1 MIQVPGSHV
10 YVDIEIDGQ
19 RLSEDFVKQNSIE
32 IFAFRIALTAGFA
45 LPLFS
50 MIMGS
55 TNLAYLNK
63 FKEIN
68 TAKVYV
74 GTGPNELECFEW
86 EVVGRD
92 IKSSP
97 DENQFILHTGGPFS
111 KGNLNSM
118 FLKNHA
124 DGYYKGTA
132 LECLTKAWKEEIKTN
147 IDSNIGGTKDI
158 SRKYRRNRMT
168 QNYYY
173 VDMLTH
179 IDIRPSFPIATIDKG
194 CNLVLRDF
202 QKLKE
207 NGYVHEFTYARNPM
221 PNSTNAKLGHNVDII
236 PYVGQPKAI
245 SYKTFANRFCGYKQL
260 TGMNTDTG
268 KMSTIAVS
276 MMNDEEGWSLNTLA
290 DTKTNEHSLI
300 EHNFGDSQGINIS
313 GDTPEGSWAVAMH
326 NKEHSANMS
335 SVQVQLRVDGKYLP
349 NVKVLDLV
357 KLSTLNDTKI
367 AGLYLIEALE
377 IGFTTGTPFTT
388 VVYLCRDNFN
398 DIENSKSKTPQSKI
412 LNTKGLNIP
421 PSKKASIINAVRSSR
436 RGLIHVRNILDKTY
450 ANDWCRHLISMKT
463 ATVTNFWIF
472 GNSVDLQDK
481 ISRATS
487 LRNTGSILLNK
498 AVNKFVAPPFS
509 YTLFNGLTGNAT
521 LQNLFFSII
530 SAVLGA
536 DLYDEF
542 NALVGDLIMFDQF
555 LDNYTTT
562 LSKSANM
569 TAVSDSGKTQPES
582 EALQE
587 YVSFTESSDGTIN
600 YTKESN
606 ADMDTS
612 MNIEDKKQIVTNI
625 VEEINDIIP
634 DNVDIPIV
642 DVTLEDSEAIMPR
655 DEIKEIIVD
664 EIVRDLTE
672 KCYVYDSEVVDNAP
686 ESSIIKVL
694 KPDGT
699 VISATE
705 AKKTMLSSKDLKKM
719 LMGEVL
725 FDSVAATKIKK
736 TIGEELKIR
745 HWGTF
750 TSEDDLLSWVI
761 TQGFM
766 DKYRTVNATK
776 RMSVRSGKRIFIALP
791 ASEKRVKFYINSER
805 VIMNELEMD
814 EIGYFTPNNK
824 PIPYI
829 IYYTTEGYNANN
841 VLVEMRKEV

>member
-92 IKSSP
+92 IKPSP

-124 DGYYKGTA
+124 DGYYQGTA

-221 PNSTNAKLGHNVDII
+221 PNSTNAKLEHNVDII
-236 PYVGQPKAI
+236 PYVGQPKAV

-290 DTKTNEHSLI
+290 DTKINEHSLI

-313 GDTPEGSWAVAMH
+313 EDTPEGYWAAAMH

-377 IGFTTGTPFTT
+377 IGFTMCTPFTT

-436 RGLIHVRNILDKTY
+436 RGLIHARNILDKTY

-481 ISRATS
+481 MSIATS

-562 LSKSANM
+562 LSKSANR

-600 YTKESN
+600 YTKEPN

-625 VEEINDIIP
+625 VEEINDVIP
-634 DNVDIPIV
+634 DTVDIPIV

-750 TSEDDLLSWVI
+750 TSEDDLLSWII

>member
-1 MIQVPGSHV
+1 MIQIEGSQV
-10 YVDIEIDGQ
+10 YIDIEIDGQ
-19 RLSEDFVKQNSIE
+19 RLTDSFVKQNSIE
-32 IFAFRIALTAGFA
+32 VFAFRIALSAGFA
-45 LPLFS
+45 VPVVS
-50 MIMGS
+50 MIIGS
-55 TNLAYLNK
+55 TSLTYLNK

-68 TAKVYV
+68 NAKVYI
-74 GTGPNELECFEW
+74 GTGANEMESFDW

-92 IKSSP
+92 IKGAP
-97 DENQFILHTGGPFS
+97 TDNLFTIHTGGVITR
-111 KGNLNSM
+111 GNLNSM
-118 FLKNHA
+118 FLK
-124 DGYYKGTA
+124 DKLDEYYEGTA
-132 LECLTKAWKEEIKTN
+132 LECLTKAWKEEIKTDV
-147 IDSNIGGTKDI
+147 DSNIEQTRDI
-158 SRKYRRNRMT
+158 SRKYKRNQMT
-168 QNYYY
+168 QNYYF
-173 VDMLTH
+173 VDMFSH
-179 IDIRPSFPIATIDKG
+179 IDIRPSFPLATIDKN

-202 QKLKE
+202 QKLKKD
-207 NGYVHEFTYARNPM
+207 GFVHEFTYARNPM
-221 PNSTNAKLGHNVDII
+221 PTTVSSKLSVKADVI
-236 PYVGQPKAI
+236 PYIGKPEVV

-260 TGMNTDTG
+260 TGVNTDTG

-276 MMNDEEGWSLNTLA
+276 MMGDEEGWATNTLA
-290 DTKTNEHSLI
+290 TTMANESSAV
-300 EHNFGDSQGINIS
+300 EHKFGDSQGITIS
-313 GDTPEGSWAVAMH
+313 EDTPESYWATAMH

-335 SVQVQLRVDGKYLP
+335 SVQCKIIVEGKYLP

-357 KLSTLNDTKI
+357 KLSTLHDTKV
-367 AGLYLIEALE
+367 AGLYIIEALE
-377 IGFTTGTPFTT
+377 IGFVKGSPLAT
-388 VVYLCRDNFN
+388 VVWMCRDNFN
-398 DIENSKSKTPQSKI
+398 DIENNRSKQSKF
-412 LNTKGLNIP
+412 LNTKGLKIS

-436 RGLIHVRNILDKTY
+436 RGLIHARNILDKTY
-450 ANDWCRHLISMKT
+450 VNDWCRHLISMKT

-481 ISRATS
+481 IARATS

-562 LSKSANM
+562 LSKSASR

-582 EALQE
+582 KALQG
-587 YVSFTESSDGTIN
+587 YVSFTESYDGTIN
-600 YTKESN
+600 YTKEPN
-606 ADMDTS
+606 AIMSTS

-625 VEEINDIIP
+625 VEEINDVIP
-634 DNVDIPIV
+634 DTVDIPIV
-642 DVTLEDSEAIMPR
+642 DVTLEDSEAIMPH

-664 EIVRDLTE
+664 EIVEDLIE

-699 VISATE
+699 IISATE

-841 VLVEMRKEV
+841 VLVELRKEV

>member
-1 MIQVPGSHV
+1 MIQVSGSYV

-68 TAKVYV
+68 TAKVYI

-92 IKSSP
+92 IKPSP

-221 PNSTNAKLGHNVDII
+221 PNRTNAKLEHNVDII

-313 GDTPEGSWAVAMH
+313 EDTPEGYWAAAMH

-377 IGFTTGTPFTT
+377 IGFTMGTPFTT

-436 RGLIHVRNILDKTY
+436 RGLIHARNILDKTY

-481 ISRATS
+481 MSIATS

-562 LSKSANM
+562 LSKSANR

-600 YTKESN
+600 YTKEPN

-750 TSEDDLLSWVI
+750 TSEDDLLSWII

>member
-1 MIQVPGSHV
+1 MIQVSGSYV

-92 IKSSP
+92 IKPSP

-236 PYVGQPKAI
+236 PYVGQPKAV

-313 GDTPEGSWAVAMH
+313 EDTPEGYWAAAMH

-436 RGLIHVRNILDKTY
+436 RGLIHARNILDKTY

-481 ISRATS
+481 MSIATS

-542 NALVGDLIMFDQF
+542 NGLVGDLIMFDQF

-562 LSKSANM
+562 LSKSANR

-582 EALQE
+582 ESLQE

-600 YTKESN
+600 YTKEPN
-606 ADMDTS
+606 ADMNTS

-829 IYYTTEGYNANN
+829 IYYTTEGYNANS

>member
-92 IKSSP
+92 IKPSP

-221 PNSTNAKLGHNVDII
+221 PNRTNAKLEHNVDII
-236 PYVGQPKAI
+236 PYVGQPKAV

-313 GDTPEGSWAVAMH
+313 EDTPEGYWAAAMH

-377 IGFTTGTPFTT
+377 IGFTMGTPFTT

-436 RGLIHVRNILDKTY
+436 RGLIHARNILDKTY

-562 LSKSANM
+562 LSKSANR

-600 YTKESN
+600 YTKEPN

>member
-92 IKSSP
+92 IKPSP

-313 GDTPEGSWAVAMH
+313 EDTPEGYWAAAMH

-377 IGFTTGTPFTT
+377 IGFTMGTPFTT

-436 RGLIHVRNILDKTY
+436 RGLIHARNILDKTY

-481 ISRATS
+481 MSIATS

-542 NALVGDLIMFDQF
+542 NGLVGDLIMFDQF

-562 LSKSANM
+562 LSKSANR

-600 YTKESN
+600 YTKEPN

-625 VEEINDIIP
+625 VEEINGIIP

-805 VIMNELEMD
+805 VIMNQMEMD
-814 EIGYFTPNNK
+814 EIGYFTPNNR

-829 IYYTTEGYNANN
+829 IYYTTEGYNANS
-841 VLVEMRKEV
+841 VLLELRKEV

>member
-50 MIMGS
+50 MIIGS
-55 TNLAYLNK
+55 TNLPYLNK

-92 IKSSP
+92 IKPSP

-221 PNSTNAKLGHNVDII
+221 PNRTNAKLGHNVDII
-236 PYVGQPKAI
+236 PYVGQPKAG

-313 GDTPEGSWAVAMH
+313 EDTPEGYWAAAMH

-436 RGLIHVRNILDKTY
+436 RGLIHARNILDKTY

-481 ISRATS
+481 MSIATS

-542 NALVGDLIMFDQF
+542 NGLVGDLIMFDQF

-562 LSKSANM
+562 LSKSANR

-600 YTKESN
+600 YTKEPN

-736 TIGEELKIR
+736 TIGEALNIR

-829 IYYTTEGYNANN
+829 IYYNMEGYNANN

>member
-1 MIQVPGSHV
+1 MIQIEGSQV
-10 YVDIEIDGQ
+10 YIDIEIDGQ
-19 RLSEDFVKQNSIE
+19 RLTDSFVKQNSIE
-32 IFAFRIALTAGFA
+32 VFAFRMALSAGFA
-45 LPLFS
+45 VPVVS
-50 MIMGS
+50 MIIGS
-55 TNLAYLNK
+55 SSLAYLNK

-68 TAKVYV
+68 NAKVYI
-74 GTGPNELECFEW
+74 GTSANEMESFDW
-86 EVVGRD
+86 EIVGRD
-92 IKSSP
+92 IKGAPTDSL
-97 DENQFILHTGGPFS
+97 FTIHTGGVIT

-118 FLKNHA
+118 FLK
-124 DGYYKGTA
+124 DKLDEYYEGTA
-132 LECLTKAWKEEIKTN
+132 LECLTKAWKKEIKTDV
-147 IDSNIGGTKDI
+147 DSNIEQTKDI
-158 SRKYRRNRMT
+158 SRRYKRNQMT
-168 QNYYY
+168 QNYYF
-173 VDMLTH
+173 VDMFSH
-179 IDIRPSFPIATIDKG
+179 VDIRPSFPLATIDKN

-202 QKLKE
+202 QKLKK
-207 NGYVHEFTYARNPM
+207 NGFVHEFTYARHPM
-221 PNSTNAKLGHNVDII
+221 PTTVSSKLSVKADVI
-236 PYVGQPKAI
+236 PYIGKPEVV

-260 TGMNTDTG
+260 TGVNTDTG

-276 MMNDEEGWSLNTLA
+276 IMGDEEGWATNTLA
-290 DTKTNEHSLI
+290 TTMANESSAI
-300 EHNFGDSQGINIS
+300 EHKFGDSQGITIS
-313 GDTPEGSWAVAMH
+313 EDTPESYWATAMH

-335 SVQVQLRVDGKYLP
+335 SVQCKIIVEGKYLP

-357 KLSTLNDTKI
+357 KLSTLRDTKV
-367 AGLYLIEALE
+367 AGLYIIEALE
-377 IGFTTGTPFTT
+377 IGFVKGSPLAT
-388 VVYLCRDNFN
+388 VVWMCRDNFN
-398 DIENSKSKTPQSKI
+398 DVENNRSKQSKF
-412 LNTKGLNIP
+412 LNTKGLKIS

-436 RGLIHVRNILDKTY
+436 RGLIHAHNIIDKTY
-450 ANDWCRHLISMKT
+450 ANEWCRHLISLKT
-463 ATVTNFWIF
+463 AAVTNFWIF

-481 ISRATS
+481 MSRATS

-542 NALVGDLIMFDQF
+542 NGLVGDLIMFDQF

-562 LSKSANM
+562 LSKSANR

-600 YTKESN
+600 YTKEPN

-664 EIVRDLTE
+664 EIVEDLIE
-672 KCYVYDSEVVDNAP
+672 KGYVYDSEVVDNAT
-686 ESSIIKVL
+686 ESSIIKVI

-750 TSEDDLLSWVI
+750 TSEDDLLSWII

-829 IYYTTEGYNANN
+829 IYYTMEGYNANN

>member
-92 IKSSP
+92 IKPSP

-179 IDIRPSFPIATIDKG
+179 VDIRPSFPVATIDKG

-221 PNSTNAKLGHNVDII
+221 PNRTNAKLEHNVDII

-313 GDTPEGSWAVAMH
+313 EDTPEGYWAAAMH

-436 RGLIHVRNILDKTY
+436 RGLIHARNILDKTY
-450 ANDWCRHLISMKT
+450 VNDWCRHLISMKT

-472 GNSVDLQDK
+472 GSSVDLQDK

-582 EALQE
+582 EALQG
-587 YVSFTESSDGTIN
+587 YVSFTESYDGTIN
-600 YTKESN
+600 YTKEPN

-750 TSEDDLLSWVI
+750 TSEDDLLSWII

>member
-92 IKSSP
+92 IKPSP

-132 LECLTKAWKEEIKTN
+132 LECLTKAWKEEIKTS

-313 GDTPEGSWAVAMH
+313 EDTPEGYWAAAMH

-377 IGFTTGTPFTT
+377 IGFTMGTPFTT

-436 RGLIHVRNILDKTY
+436 RGLIRARNILDKTY

-481 ISRATS
+481 MARATS

-582 EALQE
+582 KALQG
-587 YVSFTESSDGTIN
+587 YVSFTESYDGTIN
-600 YTKESN
+600 YTKEPN
-606 ADMDTS
+606 ATMNTP

-625 VEEINDIIP
+625 VEEINGIIP
-634 DNVDIPIV
+634 DTVDIPIV

-761 TQGFM
+761 AQGFM

>member
-92 IKSSP
+92 VKPSP

-313 GDTPEGSWAVAMH
+313 EDTPEGYWAAAMH

-436 RGLIHVRNILDKTY
+436 RGLIHARNILDKTY
-450 ANDWCRHLISMKT
+450 VNDWCRHLISMKT

-481 ISRATS
+481 MARATS

-542 NALVGDLIMFDQF
+542 NGLVGDLIMFDQF

-600 YTKESN
+600 YTKEPN

>member
-92 IKSSP
+92 IKPSP

-313 GDTPEGSWAVAMH
+313 EDTPEGYWAAAMH

-436 RGLIHVRNILDKTY
+436 RGLIHARNILDKTY
-450 ANDWCRHLISMKT
+450 VNDWCRHLISMKT

-481 ISRATS
+481 MARATS

-542 NALVGDLIMFDQF
+542 NGLVGDLIMFDQF

-600 YTKESN
+600 YTKEPN

>member
-92 IKSSP
+92 IKPSP

-221 PNSTNAKLGHNVDII
+221 PNRTNAKLGHNVDII

-313 GDTPEGSWAVAMH
+313 EDTPEGYWAAAMH

-377 IGFTTGTPFTT
+377 IGFTMGTPFTT

-436 RGLIHVRNILDKTY
+436 RGLIHARNILDKTY

-481 ISRATS
+481 MARATS

-562 LSKSANM
+562 LSKSANR

-582 EALQE
+582 GALQE

-600 YTKESN
+600 YTKEPN

-625 VEEINDIIP
+625 VEEINGIIP
-634 DNVDIPIV
+634 DTVDIPIV
-642 DVTLEDSEAIMPR
+642 VVTLEDSEAIMPR

-776 RMSVRSGKRIFIALP
+776 RMSVRSGKRIFVALP

>member
-92 IKSSP
+92 IKPSP

-124 DGYYKGTA
+124 DGYYQGTA

-147 IDSNIGGTKDI
+147 VDSNIGGTKDI

-313 GDTPEGSWAVAMH
+313 EDTPEGYWAAAMH

-377 IGFTTGTPFTT
+377 IGFTMGTPFTT

-436 RGLIHVRNILDKTY
+436 RGLIHARNILDKTY

-542 NALVGDLIMFDQF
+542 NGLVGDLIMFDQF

-562 LSKSANM
+562 LSKSANR

-582 EALQE
+582 EALQG
-587 YVSFTESSDGTIN
+587 YVSFTESYDGTIN
-600 YTKESN
+600 YTKEPN

-625 VEEINDIIP
+625 VEEINGIIP

>member
-1 MIQVPGSHV
+1 MIQIEGSQV
-10 YVDIEIDGQ
+10 YIDIEIDGQ
-19 RLSEDFVKQNSIE
+19 RLTDSFVKQNSIE
-32 IFAFRIALTAGFA
+32 VFAFRIALSAGFA
-45 LPLFS
+45 VPVVS
-50 MIMGS
+50 MIIGS
-55 TNLAYLNK
+55 TSLAYLNK

-68 TAKVYV
+68 NAKVYI
-74 GTGPNELECFEW
+74 GTGANEMESFDW
-86 EVVGRD
+86 EIVGRD
-92 IKSSP
+92 IKGAP
-97 DENQFILHTGGPFS
+97 TDNLFTIHTGGVIT

-118 FLKNHA
+118 FLK
-124 DGYYKGTA
+124 DKLDEYYEGTA
-132 LECLTKAWKEEIKTN
+132 LECLTKAWKEEIKTDV
-147 IDSNIGGTKDI
+147 DSNIEKTKDI
-158 SRKYRRNRMT
+158 SRKYKRNQMT
-168 QNYYY
+168 QNYYF
-173 VDMLTH
+173 VDMFSH
-179 IDIRPSFPIATIDKG
+179 IDIRPSFPLATIDKN

-202 QKLKE
+202 QKLKK
-207 NGYVHEFTYARNPM
+207 NGFVHEFTYARNPM
-221 PNSTNAKLGHNVDII
+221 PTTTSSKLSAKADVI
-236 PYVGQPKAI
+236 PYIGKPEVV

-260 TGMNTDTG
+260 TGVNTDTG

-276 MMNDEEGWSLNTLA
+276 MMGDEEGWATNTLA
-290 DTKTNEHSLI
+290 TTMANESSTV
-300 EHNFGDSQGINIS
+300 EHKFGDSQGITIS
-313 GDTPEGSWAVAMH
+313 EDTPESYWATAMH

-335 SVQVQLRVDGKYLP
+335 SVQCKIIVEGKYLP

-357 KLSTLNDTKI
+357 KLSTLYDTKV
-367 AGLYLIEALE
+367 AGLYIIEALE
-377 IGFTTGTPFTT
+377 IGFVKGSPLAT
-388 VVYLCRDNFN
+388 VVWMCRDNFN
-398 DIENSKSKTPQSKI
+398 DVENNRSKQSKF
-412 LNTKGLNIP
+412 LNTKGLKIS

-436 RGLIHVRNILDKTY
+436 RGLIHARNILDKTY
-450 ANDWCRHLISMKT
+450 VNEWCRHLISMKT

-481 ISRATS
+481 MARATS

-542 NALVGDLIMFDQF
+542 NVLVGDLIMFDQF

-582 EALQE
+582 KALQE
-587 YVSFTESSDGTIN
+587 YVSFTESYDGTIN
-600 YTKESN
+600 YTKEPN
-606 ADMDTS
+606 AIMSTS

-625 VEEINDIIP
+625 VEEINDVIP
-634 DNVDIPIV
+634 DTVDIPIV

-664 EIVRDLTE
+664 DVVKDLIE

>member
-92 IKSSP
+92 IKPSP

-132 LECLTKAWKEEIKTN
+132 LECLTKAWKEEVKTN

-313 GDTPEGSWAVAMH
+313 EDTPEGYWAAAMH

-377 IGFTTGTPFTT
+377 IGFTMGTPFTT

-398 DIENSKSKTPQSKI
+398 DIENSRSKTPQSKI

-436 RGLIHVRNILDKTY
+436 RGLIHARNILDKTY

-562 LSKSANM
+562 LSKSANR

-600 YTKESN
+600 YTKEPN

-625 VEEINDIIP
+625 VEEINGIIP
-634 DNVDIPIV
+634 DTVDIPIV

>member
-1 MIQVPGSHV
+1 MIQVSGSYV

-92 IKSSP
+92 IKPSP

-221 PNSTNAKLGHNVDII
+221 PNRTNAKLEHNVDII

-313 GDTPEGSWAVAMH
+313 EDTPEGYWAAAMH

-377 IGFTTGTPFTT
+377 IGFTMGTPFTT

-436 RGLIHVRNILDKTY
+436 RGLIHARNILDKTY

-481 ISRATS
+481 MSIATS

-562 LSKSANM
+562 LSKSANR

-600 YTKESN
+600 YTKEPN

-750 TSEDDLLSWVI
+750 TSEDDLLSWII

>member
-1 MIQVPGSHV
+1 MIQVSGSHV

-92 IKSSP
+92 IKPSP

-132 LECLTKAWKEEIKTN
+132 LECLTKAWKEEIKTS

-313 GDTPEGSWAVAMH
+313 EDTPEGYWAAAMH

-377 IGFTTGTPFTT
+377 IGFTMGTPFTT

-436 RGLIHVRNILDKTY
+436 RGLIHARNILDKTY
-450 ANDWCRHLISMKT
+450 VNDWCRHLISMKT

-481 ISRATS
+481 MARATS

-562 LSKSANM
+562 LSKSANR

-587 YVSFTESSDGTIN
+587 YASFTESSDGTIN
-600 YTKESN
+600 YTKEPN

-625 VEEINDIIP
+625 VEEINGIIP
-634 DNVDIPIV
+634 DTVDIPIV

>member
-92 IKSSP
+92 IKPSP

-111 KGNLNSM
+111 KGTLNSM

-124 DGYYKGTA
+124 DGYYQGTA
-132 LECLTKAWKEEIKTN
+132 LECLNKAWKEEIKTN
-147 IDSNIGGTKDI
+147 VDSNIGGTKDI

-221 PNSTNAKLGHNVDII
+221 PNRTNAKLEHNVDII

-313 GDTPEGSWAVAMH
+313 EDTPEGYWAAAMH

-377 IGFTTGTPFTT
+377 IGFTMGTPFTT

-398 DIENSKSKTPQSKI
+398 DVENSKSRTNEFKLLDI
-412 LNTKGLNIP
+412 KGLKIS

-436 RGLIHVRNILDKTY
+436 RGLIHARNILDKTY
-450 ANDWCRHLISMKT
+450 ANEWCRHLISMKT

-481 ISRATS
+481 MSIATS

-536 DLYDEF
+536 DLYDEC

-569 TAVSDSGKTQPES
+569 TAVSDSGKKQPES
-582 EALQE
+582 EALQG
-587 YVSFTESSDGTIN
+587 YVSFTESYDGTIN
-600 YTKESN
+600 YTKEPN

>member
-50 MIMGS
+50 MIIGS
-55 TNLAYLNK
+55 TNLPYLNK

-68 TAKVYV
+68 SAKVYV

-92 IKSSP
+92 IKPSP

-124 DGYYKGTA
+124 DGYYQGTA

-179 IDIRPSFPIATIDKG
+179 IDIRPSFPLATIDKG

-207 NGYVHEFTYARNPM
+207 KGYVHEFTYARHPM
-221 PNSTNAKLGHNVDII
+221 PNNTNAKLKHNVDII
-236 PYVGQPKAI
+236 PYVGQPKAV

-290 DTKTNEHSLI
+290 DTKTNEHSLV

-313 GDTPEGSWAVAMH
+313 EDTPEGYWATAMH

-335 SVQVQLRVDGKYLP
+335 SVQVQLRVDGRYLP
-349 NVKVLDLV
+349 NVRVLDLV

-367 AGLYLIEALE
+367 RGLYIIEALE
-377 IGFTTGTPFTT
+377 IGFTMGTPFTT

-398 DIENSKSKTPQSKI
+398 DIENSKSRTNEFKLLDI
-412 LNTKGLNIP
+412 KGLKIS

-436 RGLIHVRNILDKTY
+436 RGLIHARNIIDKTY
-450 ANDWCRHLISMKT
+450 ANEWCRHLISMKT
-463 ATVTNFWIF
+463 AAVTNFWIF

-481 ISRATS
+481 MSIATS

-498 AVNKFVAPPFS
+498 AVNKFVAPPFN
-509 YTLFNGLTGNAT
+509 YVLFNGLTGNAT

-542 NALVGDLIMFDQF
+542 NGLVGDLIMFDQF

-562 LSKSANM
+562 LSKSANR

-587 YVSFTESSDGTIN
+587 YVSFTESPDGTIN
-600 YTKESN
+600 YTKEPN

-625 VEEINDIIP
+625 VEEINDTIP

-664 EIVRDLTE
+664 EIVEDLIE
-672 KCYVYDSEVVDNAP
+672 KGYVYDSEVVDNAP
-686 ESSIIKVL
+686 ESSIIKVI

-750 TSEDDLLSWVI
+750 TSEDDLLSWII

-829 IYYTTEGYNANN
+829 IYYTMEGYNANN

>member
-92 IKSSP
+92 IKPSP

-313 GDTPEGSWAVAMH
+313 EDTPEGYWAAAMH

-377 IGFTTGTPFTT
+377 IGFTMGTPFTT

-436 RGLIHVRNILDKTY
+436 RGLIHARNILDKTY

-481 ISRATS
+481 MARATS

-562 LSKSANM
+562 LSKSANR

-582 EALQE
+582 EALQG
-587 YVSFTESSDGTIN
+587 YVSFTESYDGTIN
-600 YTKESN
+600 YTKEPN
-606 ADMDTS
+606 ATMNTP

-664 EIVRDLTE
+664 EIVRDLIE

-699 VISATE
+699 IISATE

>member
-92 IKSSP
+92 IKPSP

-313 GDTPEGSWAVAMH
+313 EDTPEGYWAAAMH

-377 IGFTTGTPFTT
+377 IGFTMGTPFTT

-436 RGLIHVRNILDKTY
+436 RGLIHARNILDKTY

-587 YVSFTESSDGTIN
+587 YVSFTESYDGTIN
-600 YTKESN
+600 YTKEPSTI
-606 ADMDTS
+606 MSTP

-625 VEEINDIIP
+625 VEEINDVIP
-634 DNVDIPIV
+634 DTVDIPIV

-664 EIVRDLTE
+664 KIVRDLTE

>member
-1 MIQVPGSHV
+1 MIQVQGSHV

-92 IKSSP
+92 IKPSP

-313 GDTPEGSWAVAMH
+313 EDTPEGYWAAAMH

-377 IGFTTGTPFTT
+377 IGFTMGTPFTT

-436 RGLIHVRNILDKTY
+436 RGLIHARNILDKTY

-481 ISRATS
+481 MSTATS

-536 DLYDEF
+536 DLYDEL

-562 LSKSANM
+562 LSKSANR

-582 EALQE
+582 EALQG
-587 YVSFTESSDGTIN
+587 YVSFTESYDGAIN
-600 YTKESN
+600 YTKEPN

>member
-86 EVVGRD
+86 EIVGRD
-92 IKSSP
+92 IKPSP
-97 DENQFILHTGGPFS
+97 DENQFILHTGGPFN

-132 LECLTKAWKEEIKTN
+132 LKCLTKAWKEEIKTKV
-147 IDSNIGGTKDI
+147 DSNIGRTKDI

-173 VDMLTH
+173 VDMMTH
-179 IDIRPSFPIATIDKG
+179 IDIRPSFPLATIDKG

-207 NGYVHEFTYARNPM
+207 KGYVHEFTYARNPM
-221 PNSTNAKLGHNVDII
+221 PNKTNAKLEHNVDII
-236 PYVGQPKAI
+236 PYVGQPKAV

-290 DTKTNEHSLI
+290 DTKTNEHSLV

-313 GDTPEGSWAVAMH
+313 EDTPEGYWATAMH

-335 SVQVQLRVDGKYLP
+335 SVQVQLRIDGKYLP

-357 KLSTLNDTKI
+357 KLSTLKDTKI

-377 IGFTTGTPFTT
+377 IGFTMGTPFTT

-398 DIENSKSKTPQSKI
+398 DVENSKSRTNEFK
-412 LNTKGLNIP
+412 LLDTKGLKIS
-421 PSKKASIINAVRSSR
+421 PSKKASIINAIRSSR
-436 RGLIHVRNILDKTY
+436 RGLIHARNILDKTY
-450 ANDWCRHLISMKT
+450 ANEWCRHLISMKT

-481 ISRATS
+481 MSIATS

-542 NALVGDLIMFDQF
+542 NGLVGDLIMFDQF

-562 LSKSANM
+562 LSKSANK
-569 TAVSDSGKTQPES
+569 TAISDSGKTQPES
-582 EALQE
+582 KALQE
-587 YVSFTESSDGTIN
+587 YVSFTESYDGTIN
-600 YTKESN
+600 YTKEPSTI
-606 ADMDTS
+606 MDTS

-625 VEEINDIIP
+625 VEEINDVIP
-634 DNVDIPIV
+634 DTVDIPIV

-664 EIVRDLTE
+664 EIVEDLTE

-686 ESSIIKVL
+686 ESSTIKIL

-750 TSEDDLLSWVI
+750 TSEDDLLSWII

>member
-92 IKSSP
+92 IKPSP

-313 GDTPEGSWAVAMH
+313 EDTPEGYWAAAMH

-377 IGFTTGTPFTT
+377 IGFTMGTPFTT

-436 RGLIHVRNILDKTY
+436 RGLIHARNILDKTY
-450 ANDWCRHLISMKT
+450 ANEWCRHLISMKT

-481 ISRATS
+481 MARATS

-569 TAVSDSGKTQPES
+569 TAVSDSGKTQPEN
-582 EALQE
+582 EALQG
-587 YVSFTESSDGTIN
+587 YVSFTESYDGTIN
-600 YTKESN
+600 YTKEPN
-606 ADMDTS
+606 ATMNTP

-625 VEEINDIIP
+625 VEEINGIIP
-634 DNVDIPIV
+634 DTVDIPIV

-750 TSEDDLLSWVI
+750 TSEDDLLSWII

>member
-92 IKSSP
+92 IKPSP

-124 DGYYKGTA
+124 DGYYQGTA
-132 LECLTKAWKEEIKTN
+132 LECLNKAWKEEIKTN
-147 IDSNIGGTKDI
+147 VDSNIGGTKDI

-207 NGYVHEFTYARNPM
+207 KGYVHEFTYARNPM
-221 PNSTNAKLGHNVDII
+221 PNKTNAKLEHNVDII
-236 PYVGQPKAI
+236 PYVGQPKAV

-313 GDTPEGSWAVAMH
+313 EDTPEGYWAAAMH

-335 SVQVQLRVDGKYLP
+335 SVQVQLRVDGRYLP
-349 NVKVLDLV
+349 NVRVLDLV

-367 AGLYLIEALE
+367 GGLYIIEALE
-377 IGFTTGTPFTT
+377 IGFTMGTPFTT

-398 DIENSKSKTPQSKI
+398 DIENSKSRTNEFKLLDI
-412 LNTKGLNIP
+412 KGLKIS

-436 RGLIHVRNILDKTY
+436 RGLIHARNILDKTY
-450 ANDWCRHLISMKT
+450 ANEWCRHLISMKT

-481 ISRATS
+481 MSIATS

-521 LQNLFFSII
+521 LQNLFFSIV

-542 NALVGDLIMFDQF
+542 NGLVGDLIMFDQF

-562 LSKSANM
+562 LSKSANK

-582 EALQE
+582 KALQE
-587 YVSFTESSDGTIN
+587 YVSFTESYDGTIN
-600 YTKESN
+600 YTKEPSTI
-606 ADMDTS
+606 MDTS

-625 VEEINDIIP
+625 VEEINDVIP
-634 DNVDIPIV
+634 DTVDIPIV

-664 EIVRDLTE
+664 EIVEDLTE

-686 ESSIIKVL
+686 ESSTIKIL

>member
-92 IKSSP
+92 IKPSP

-221 PNSTNAKLGHNVDII
+221 PNRTNAKLEHNVDII

-313 GDTPEGSWAVAMH
+313 EDTPEGYWAAAMH

-377 IGFTTGTPFTT
+377 IGFTMGTPFTT

-436 RGLIHVRNILDKTY
+436 RGLIHARNILDKTY

-481 ISRATS
+481 MARATS

-542 NALVGDLIMFDQF
+542 NGLVGDLIMFDQF

-600 YTKESN
+600 YTKEPN
-606 ADMDTS
+606 ADMDTP

-625 VEEINDIIP
+625 VEEINGIIP
-634 DNVDIPIV
+634 DTVDIPIV

-705 AKKTMLSSKDLKKM
+705 AKKTMLSSEDLKKM

>member
-92 IKSSP
+92 IKPSP

-132 LECLTKAWKEEIKTN
+132 LECLTKAWKEEIKTS

-221 PNSTNAKLGHNVDII
+221 PNRTNAKLEHNVDII

-313 GDTPEGSWAVAMH
+313 EDTPEGYWAAAMH

-377 IGFTTGTPFTT
+377 IGFTMGTPFTT

-436 RGLIHVRNILDKTY
+436 RGLIHARNILDKTY
-450 ANDWCRHLISMKT
+450 VNEWCRHLISMKT

-481 ISRATS
+481 MARATS

-582 EALQE
+582 EALQG
-587 YVSFTESSDGTIN
+587 YVSFTESYDGTIN
-600 YTKESN
+600 YTKEPN
-606 ADMDTS
+606 ATMNTP

-625 VEEINDIIP
+625 VEEINGIIP
-634 DNVDIPIV
+634 DTVDIPIV

-699 VISATE
+699 VISTTE

-761 TQGFM
+761 AQGFM

>member
-92 IKSSP
+92 IKPSP

-221 PNSTNAKLGHNVDII
+221 PNRTNAKLEHNVDII

-313 GDTPEGSWAVAMH
+313 EDTPEGYWAAAMH

-377 IGFTTGTPFTT
+377 IGFTMGTPFTT

-412 LNTKGLNIP
+412 LNTKGLSIP

-436 RGLIHVRNILDKTY
+436 RGLIHARNILDKTY

-481 ISRATS
+481 MARATS

-542 NALVGDLIMFDQF
+542 NGLVGDLIMFDQF

-600 YTKESN
+600 YTKEPN
-606 ADMDTS
+606 ADMDTP

-625 VEEINDIIP
+625 VEEINGIIP
-634 DNVDIPIV
+634 DTVDIPIV

-705 AKKTMLSSKDLKKM
+705 AKKTMLSSEDLKKM

>member
-92 IKSSP
+92 IKPSP

-221 PNSTNAKLGHNVDII
+221 PNRTNAKLEHNVDII

-313 GDTPEGSWAVAMH
+313 EDTPEGYWAAAMH

-377 IGFTTGTPFTT
+377 IGFTMGTPFTT

-436 RGLIHVRNILDKTY
+436 RGLIHARNILDKTY

-481 ISRATS
+481 MARATS

-542 NALVGDLIMFDQF
+542 NGLVGDLIMFDQF

-600 YTKESN
+600 YTKEPN
-606 ADMDTS
+606 ADMDTP

-625 VEEINDIIP
+625 VEEINGIIP
-634 DNVDIPIV
+634 DTVDIPIV

-705 AKKTMLSSKDLKKM
+705 AKKTMLSSEDLKKM

-829 IYYTTEGYNANN
+829 IYYTTEGYNANS
-841 VLVEMRKEV
+841 VLLELRKEV

>member
-1 MIQVPGSHV
+1 MIQVQGSHV

-19 RLSEDFVKQNSIE
+19 RLSEDFVEQNSIE

-92 IKSSP
+92 IKPSP

-276 MMNDEEGWSLNTLA
+276 MMNDEEGWSVNTLA
-290 DTKTNEHSLI
+290 DTKTNEHSLV

-313 GDTPEGSWAVAMH
+313 EDTPEGYWAAAMH

-367 AGLYLIEALE
+367 GGLYIIEALE

-398 DIENSKSKTPQSKI
+398 DVENSKSRTKEFKA
-412 LNTKGLNIP
+412 LDTKGLKIS
-421 PSKKASIINAVRSSR
+421 PSKKASIINAIRSSR
-436 RGLIHVRNILDKTY
+436 RGLIHARNILDKTY
-450 ANDWCRHLISMKT
+450 ANEWCRHLISMKT

-472 GNSVDLQDK
+472 GTSVDLQDK

-542 NALVGDLIMFDQF
+542 NGLVGDLIMFDQF

-562 LSKSANM
+562 LSKSASR

-600 YTKESN
+600 YTKEPN

-625 VEEINDIIP
+625 VEEINGIIP

>member
-92 IKSSP
+92 IKPSP

-221 PNSTNAKLGHNVDII
+221 PNRTNAKLGHNVDII

-313 GDTPEGSWAVAMH
+313 EDTPEGYWAAAMH

-377 IGFTTGTPFTT
+377 IGFTMGTPFTT

-436 RGLIHVRNILDKTY
+436 RGLIHARNILDKTY

-481 ISRATS
+481 VSRATS

-562 LSKSANM
+562 LSKSANR

-600 YTKESN
+600 YTKEPN

>member
-92 IKSSP
+92 IKPSP

-313 GDTPEGSWAVAMH
+313 EDTPEGYWAAAMH

-377 IGFTTGTPFTT
+377 IGFTMGTPFTT

-436 RGLIHVRNILDKTY
+436 RGLIHARNILDKTY

-562 LSKSANM
+562 LSKSANR

-600 YTKESN
+600 YTKEPN

-625 VEEINDIIP
+625 VEEINGIIP
-634 DNVDIPIV
+634 DTVDIPIV

>member
-1 MIQVPGSHV
+1 MIQVQGSHV

-19 RLSEDFVKQNSIE
+19 RLSEDFVEQNSIE

-92 IKSSP
+92 IKPSP

-290 DTKTNEHSLI
+290 DTKTNEHSLV

-313 GDTPEGSWAVAMH
+313 EDTPEGYWAAAMH

-335 SVQVQLRVDGKYLP
+335 SIQVQLRVDGKYLP

-377 IGFTTGTPFTT
+377 IGFTMGTPFTT

-436 RGLIHVRNILDKTY
+436 RGLIHARNILDKTY
-450 ANDWCRHLISMKT
+450 VNDWCRHLISMKT

-481 ISRATS
+481 MSIATS

-542 NALVGDLIMFDQF
+542 NGLVGDLIMFDQF

-562 LSKSANM
+562 LSKSANR

-600 YTKESN
+600 YTKEPN

-750 TSEDDLLSWVI
+750 TSEDDLLSWII

-766 DKYRTVNATK
+766 DQYRTVNATK

>member
-92 IKSSP
+92 IKPSP

-221 PNSTNAKLGHNVDII
+221 PNRTNAKLGHNVDII

-313 GDTPEGSWAVAMH
+313 EDTPEGYWAAAMH

-377 IGFTTGTPFTT
+377 IGFTMGTPFTT

-436 RGLIHVRNILDKTY
+436 RGLIHARNILDKTY

-481 ISRATS
+481 ISRAAS

-542 NALVGDLIMFDQF
+542 NGLVGDLIMFDQF

-562 LSKSANM
+562 LSKSANR

-582 EALQE
+582 GALQE

-600 YTKESN
+600 YTKEPN

-625 VEEINDIIP
+625 VEEINGIIP
-634 DNVDIPIV
+634 DTVDIPIV

-761 TQGFM
+761 TQGFT

>member
-92 IKSSP
+92 IKPSP

-290 DTKTNEHSLI
+290 DTKTNEHSSI

-313 GDTPEGSWAVAMH
+313 EDTPEGYWAAAMH

-377 IGFTTGTPFTT
+377 IGFTMGTPFTT

-436 RGLIHVRNILDKTY
+436 RGLIHARNILDKTY

-562 LSKSANM
+562 LSKSANR

-587 YVSFTESSDGTIN
+587 YASFTESSDGTIN
-600 YTKESN
+600 YTKEPN